1 MLVANPCMNMPP
13 AHAAGEDIVEAAG
26 KMGVLDRLLS
36 KLKARGHRVTLF
48 SQYNRMLDIIEDY
61 LLMRGY
67 RWVVAR
73 ALGCLCLAV
82 GRTCQYGLLSQCHG
96 PAFQSFGLC

>member
-1 MLVANPCMNMPP
+1 M
-13 AHAAGEDIVEAAG
+13 EAAG
-26 KMGVLDRLLS
+26 KMGVLDRLLA

-67 RWVVAR
+67 RCAAGAMWQR
-73 ALGCLCLAV
+73 S
-82 GRTCQYGLLSQCHG
+82 RLLRQLSG
-96 PAFQSFGLC
+96 GWFPLQSIV

>member
-1 MLVANPCMNMPP
+1 MIINHLCT
-13 AHAAGEDIVEAAG
+13 GEDIVEAAG
-26 KMGVLDRLLS
+26 KMGVLDRLLA

-67 RWVVAR
+67 RCGMRTIEIFPV
-73 ALGCLCLAV
+73 LGPGSWIT
-82 GRTCQYGLLSQCHG
+82 GRPRDSTIRRNYS
-96 PAFQSFGLC
+96 S

>member
-1 MLVANPCMNMPP
+1 M
-13 AHAAGEDIVEAAG
+13 EAAG
-26 KMGVLDRLLS
+26 KMGVLDRLLA

-67 RWVVAR
+67 RCAPGAAMPYALPSERWV
-73 ALGCLCLAV
+73 
-82 GRTCQYGLLSQCHG
+82 
-96 PAFQSFGLC
+96 

>member
-1 MLVANPCMNMPP
+1 
-13 AHAAGEDIVEAAG
+13 
-26 KMGVLDRLLS
+26 MGVLDRLLA

-67 RWVVAR
+67 RCGAR
-73 ALGCLCLAV
+73 VRTIFEGLNTSVSLC
-82 GRTCQYGLLSQCHG
+82 
-96 PAFQSFGLC
+96 

>member
-1 MLVANPCMNMPP
+1 M
-13 AHAAGEDIVEAAG
+13 EAAG
-26 KMGVLDRLLS
+26 KMGVLDRLLA

-67 RWVVAR
+67 RCAITANEIFLV
-73 ALGCLCLAV
+73 LG
-82 GRTCQYGLLSQCHG
+82 TKMYGNESLRYELNTS
-96 PAFQSFGLC
+96 FQKCKRY

>member
-1 MLVANPCMNMPP
+1 M
-13 AHAAGEDIVEAAG
+13 EAAG
-26 KMGVLDRLLS
+26 KMGVLDRLLA

-67 RWVVAR
+67 RCR
-73 ALGCLCLAV
+73 HPPPLCPEPCAHIMWPEHFSS
-82 GRTCQYGLLSQCHG
+82 GRCWTSPRGNASHEG
-96 PAFQSFGLC
+96 G

>member
-1 MLVANPCMNMPP
+1 M
-13 AHAAGEDIVEAAG
+13 EAAG
-26 KMGVLDRLLS
+26 KMGVLDRLLA

-67 RWVVAR
+67 RCGITAK
-73 ALGCLCLAV
+73 
-82 GRTCQYGLLSQCHG
+82 
-96 PAFQSFGLC
+96 

>member
-1 MLVANPCMNMPP
+1 MQAWLRAVVHRHACSHHCTAIPATFTITVSTCGAIRAPCVISS
-13 AHAAGEDIVEAAG
+13 GEDIVEAAG

-36 KLKARGHRVTLF
+36 KLKGRGHRVTLF

-67 RWVVAR
+67 RWVKDA
-73 ALGCLCLAV
+73 C
-82 GRTCQYGLLSQCHG
+82 
-96 PAFQSFGLC
+96 